1 MNAVTVVPGD
11 TGAGMTG
18 VGNRPVDGLAALAV
32 AAVGF
37 DDGGTVTA
45 VNGAARALLG
55 LPPGQGV
62 GEPLDRLGGEGMAG
76 EALAGLARGPA
87 LSTRTLRVR
96 RRGRAVTV
104 TATVLPLD
112 PARSDGG
119 GVVVLTPRSRWGGAG
134 RWALGALAAAGVAA
148 GVAAGW
154 AAAGWLPARSGGMAG
169 GGEAPAAVAQTAE
182 PSPAAP
188 AAVPLSV
195 IGVIE
200 PGRTVNIIA
209 PFAGVVRERRF
220 DYGAPVAAGA
230 VLAVMDRLELDM
242 RLREAESALL
252 KATQR
257 VDELNG
263 WDTGPEVLRARR
275 QAVAAEQDAAQAR
288 RRLADAKPL
297 LDQGIIPRQEYED
310 LRRQAEVQAAALAA
324 GREDLAAVIARGGP
338 DARRVAALEHANAA
352 ARLDELKGQLARAT
366 VTAPV
371 GGLVLKPPQGGGGG
385 VAAGASAPT
394 AIEAG
399 ATLAANQ
406 IMAVIADTTTVSIA
420 ARVDEMDVGAL
431 RIGQGAEV
439 GGDAF
444 AGGPVTGTV
453 AWIAR
458 QASSEN
464 GAGGVASFPIR
475 IDLPALTDA
484 QAARLRLGMTAT
496 VTIRPE

>member
-1 MNAVTVVPGD
+1 MNAVTVDPGD

-18 VGNRPVDGLAALAV
+18 VGNRPADGLAALAV

-45 VNGAARALLG
+45 VTAAARALLG
-55 LPPGQGV
+55 LRPGQGV
-62 GEPLDRLGGEGMAG
+62 GEPLERLVG

-87 LSTRTLRVR
+87 LSTCTLRVR

-119 GVVVLTPRSRWGGAG
+119 GVVLLTPRSRWDGAG
-134 RWALGALAAAGVAA
+134 RWVLGALVVAGV
-148 GVAAGW
+148 VAGW
-154 AAAGWLPARSGGMAG
+154 AAAGWPPARSGGMAG
-169 GGEAPAAVAQTAE
+169 GGEAPAAAAQTAE

-200 PGRTVNIIA
+200 PGRTVNVIA

-263 WDTGPEVLRARR
+263 WDTGPEVSRARR
-275 QAVAAEQDAAQAR
+275 QAAAAEQDAVQAR

-324 GREDLAAVIARGGP
+324 AREDLAAVIARGGA

-371 GGLVLKPPQGGGGG
+371 AGLVLKPPPGGGGG

-399 ATLAANQ
+399 ASLAANQ

-431 RIGQGAEV
+431 RIGQPAEV

-444 AGGPVTGTV
+444 AVGPVTGTV

-475 IDLPALTDA
+475 IDLPPLTDT
-484 QAARLRLGMTAT
+484 QSARLRLGMTAT
-496 VTIRPE
+496 VTIKPD